1 MCSSARQRIRRAATY
16 PTGFEERTIAGGLT
30 GPVGTAWTPDGRML
44 VIEKE
49 GHLKV
54 VQPGSSS
61 ATTILDISGRVNSYW
76 DRGLLGI
83 AVDSSF
89 ASNRFIYLLYTYDL
103 NPLTPDGGS
112 VATSRLSRFE
122 LSPSNTLTNEVV
134 LLGTYSGGPCPAP
147 SNTVDCIPS
156 EGRLTRSGA
165 SGLTPTAPCTWAR
178 ETRPASPAW
187 TRWRSAPTTS
197 SRWRARCS
205 ISTATAAASRAILLP
220 HQLQPHS
227 RLREDLRQGAPGI
240 RTGSSFGPAA
250 RSWWATSAGTRARSG
265 LPDRREELRLAVLRG
280 TIRTPG
286 YRDRTECAA
295 EYAKEGTSSAH
306 VGPVH
311 DYAHAGNSAVLAGP
325 TYQGSEYP
333 SGYPDTIFFGDYAAG
348 FIKKLRI
355 GANGSATA
363 EAFATGW
370 TGTDLDAAPN
380 GDLVFADFGDGSPGT
395 GAIKRVAYS
404 PGNRSP
410 VANATAT
417 PTSGSAPLAVQLSST
432 GSSDPDGD
440 PLTYSWNF
448 GDGTSSTAANPS
460 HYTQNGTWTA
470 TLTVSDGRGLTA
482 TDSVEI
488 SVGGSGPTATIIA
501 PLDESKYRDGDTV
514 TLRGSATDPD
524 EGNLPASALSWNVI
538 VHHASHISPGRHL
551 RRRRRGQFPGTPR
564 PRRGL
569 VVRDNAPRHRLH
581 GPDRAADGQNPAG
594 DGAVRHP
601 ERSVGCPRQLRRH
614 GDHDTVPAQTRQSGS
629 TRRSPSPRPTQ
640 RATTGRTCSTSW
652 SDGGAASHDITVPA
666 TATF

>member
-1 MCSSARQRIRRAATY
+1 M
-16 PTGFEERTIAGGLT
+16 
-30 GPVGTAWTPDGRML
+30 
-44 VIEKE
+44 
-49 GHLKV
+49 
-54 VQPGSSS
+54 
-61 ATTILDISGRVNSYW
+61 
-76 DRGLLGI
+76 
-83 AVDSSF
+83 
-89 ASNRFIYLLYTYDL
+89 
-103 NPLTPDGGS
+103 
-112 VATSRLSRFE
+112 
-122 LSPSNTLTNEVV
+122 
-134 LLGTYSGGPCPAP
+134 
-147 SNTVDCIPS
+147 
-156 EGRLTRSGA
+156 
-165 SGLTPTAPCTWAR
+165 
-178 ETRPASPAW
+178 
-187 TRWRSAPTTS
+187 
-197 SRWRARCS
+197 
-205 ISTATAAASRAILLP
+205 
-220 HQLQPHS
+220 
-227 RLREDLRQGAPGI
+227 
-240 RTGSSFGPAA
+240 
-250 RSWWATSAGTRARSG
+250 
-265 LPDRREELRLAVLRG
+265 LRG

-333 SGYPDTIFFGDYAAG
+333 SGYQDTIFFGDYAAG

-460 HYTQNGTWTA
+460 HTYTQNGTWTA

-538 VHHASHISPGRHL
+538 VHHASHIHQVGTFDGVAEASFQAL
-551 RRRRRGQFPGTPR
+551 RDHDADSWYEITLLATDSMGLTARQTVEIR
-564 PRRGL
+564 PE
-569 VVRDNAPRHRLH
+569 
-581 GPDRAADGQNPAG
+581 
-594 DGAVRHP
+594 AVP
-601 ERSVGCPRQLRRH
+601 FAIQSDPSGVRQLRRH
-614 GDHDTVPAQTRQSGS
+614 GDDTVQRKRGNRVQHDGLRPRDPHSERQPDVPVRQLVRW
-629 TRRSPSPRPTQ
+629 RRGEAATSRCRPRP
-640 RATTGRTCSTSW
+640 RC
-652 SDGGAASHDITVPA
+652 
-666 TATF
+666 